1 MIAGSKEGGSL
12 CNFKHKIRFESE
24 YLLRMRKETTANCDV
39 LNVDKYHKIQKNI
52 LMFLLIN
59 WLINACNNFV
69 LFLLP
74 AYSLITSPHDNN
86 FVV

>member
-39 LNVDKYHKIQKNI
+39 LNVDKYYKYHKIQKKI

-59 WLINACNNFV
+59 WLIK
-69 LFLLP
+69 LL
-74 AYSLITSPHDNN
+74 
-86 FVV
+86 